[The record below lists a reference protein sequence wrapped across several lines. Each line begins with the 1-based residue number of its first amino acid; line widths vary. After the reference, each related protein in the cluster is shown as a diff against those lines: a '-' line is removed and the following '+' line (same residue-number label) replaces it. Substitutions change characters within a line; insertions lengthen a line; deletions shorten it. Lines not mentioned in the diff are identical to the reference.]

1 MKAHGQR
8 LASLCR
14 GEVVELD
21 GSPGWGWV
29 CVGVVVVGSAL
40 YGAAVGWWQSPRQA
54 GYAAVKFPFLI
65 LATVAGNALLN
76 GMLAQI
82 LGLPLTFR
90 QSLLAILMSFA
101 VATLMLAAFAPVA
114 LFLAYSAPVTDRAY
128 SVVLLTHVAA
138 IAYAGVAANAR
149 LFRLLCALSGS
160 RVLAQRVLL
169 AWLAGNMVVGTQ
181 VSWIISPFIGD
192 PTKPV
197 MFIQEHPFQ
206 RNFFEYA
213 VDRVVHLVQVQPE
226 RRSHE

>member
-1 MKAHGQR
+1 
-8 LASLCR
+8 LAALCR
-14 GEVVELD
+14 GEVRELD

-40 YGAAVGWWQSPRQA
+40 YGATVGWWQSPWQA
-54 GYAAVKFPFLI
+54 VYAAVKFPFLI

-76 GMLAQI
+76 GMLAQV

-101 VATLMLAAFAPVA
+101 VATLMLAAFAPLA

-128 SVVLLTHVAA
+128 SVVLLTHVTA
-138 IAYAGVAANAR
+138 IAYAGVAANIR

-160 RVLAQRVLL
+160 RVLARRVLL
-169 AWLAGNMVVGTQ
+169 AWLAGNLVVGTQ
-181 VSWIISPFIGD
+181 VSWIICPFIGD
-192 PTKPV
+192 PAKPV
-197 MFIQEHPFQ
+197 MFIQAHPFQ

-213 VDRVVHLVQVQPE
+213 VDRVVHLVQPE